1 MAKVSAMEQGRI
13 LVVDDQEQSRELLV
27 EFLKKKGYV
36 VQSAADGDEA
46 WNLLNREPHYELVI
60 TDLNMPVMDGLTLLQ
75 KIRERTFPMEVILQ
89 TGFAGYGVST
99 KARELGAFAVL
110 TKPLDLAALVQIVD
124 LALTSP
130 AAA

>member
-1 MAKVSAMEQGRI
+1 MVKGISTQPGTI
-13 LVVDDQEQSRELLV
+13 LVVDDHEQSRELLV
-27 EFLKKKGYV
+27 EFLKMKGYA
-36 VQSAADGDEA
+36 VQSAPDGDEA
-46 WNLLNREPHYELVI
+46 WNLLNREPGYDLVI

-75 KIRERTFPMEVILQ
+75 KIRERAFPMGVILQ

-110 TKPLDLAALVQIVD
+110 TKPHNLTALVQTIE
-124 LALTSP
+124 LALARP